1 MAYLIGNTTV
11 ITNNGALGS
20 VDGNNL
26 NLATNANI
34 AAGGAT
40 YTVAN
45 STTNTDV
52 GGDSAAIIMVTAGGG
67 NANSRGDNTDRCMGA
82 GCGGY
87 TNVTITG
94 VVNTST
100 LTVGGAAGA
109 SNFSGGGYNLTA
121 PAGPSGSQTSG
132 GFWPSNSTN
141 NQSNLFG
148 IRGGNGNDGS
158 QSATVPGGALG
169 GGTIWNGAGTP
180 RPDGNAAA
188 QGGGAGASGG
198 NSKNGGRAG
207 GAGRVAV
214 IGMG

>member
-45 STTNTDV
+45 TTTNTDV
-52 GGDSAAIIMVTAGGG
+52 AGNNAAIIMVTAGGG

-94 VVNTST
+94 TINNAT
-100 LTVGGAAGA
+100 LTVGGAAGN
-109 SNFSGGGYNLTA
+109 SNFAGTVGNFSA
-121 PAGPSGSQTSG
+121 IAGPSGSQLSA
-132 GFWPSNSTN
+132 GFWPSNSADG
-141 NQSNLFG
+141 QSGLFG
-148 IRGGNGNDGS
+148 IRGGNGNGGS
-158 QSATVPGGALG
+158 QGATVPGGALG
-169 GGTIWNGAGTP
+169 GGTIWNGVGTP

>member
-20 VDGNNL
+20 VDGNSL

-45 STTNTDV
+45 TTTNTDV

-67 NANSRGDNTDRCMGA
+67 NANSRGDNTDSCMGS

-109 SNFSGGGYNLTA
+109 SNFSGGGYNLNA
-121 PAGPSGSQTSG
+121 VAGPSGSTLSA
-132 GFWPSNSTN
+132 GFWPSNSADG
-141 NQSNLFG
+141 QSGLFG
-148 IRGGNGNDGS
+148 IRGGNGNGGA
-158 QSATVPGGALG
+158 QGGAPGGALG

-207 GAGRVAV
+207 GAGRIAV